1 MMSPFMS
8 PIQRKVL
15 FYIMSNSVT
24 PSVSVG
30 VFHSCVLTK
39 ALNKFQL
46 SFLKLTTLMHCR
58 WCVCVLT
65 ESTVTIIKPTTD
77 VWHGDVGQEVMLKC
91 TAPSQHRL
99 QWVHNDTVLQSGGR
113 LIITS
118 ATVYA
123 HLPLSQQSSQHAG
136 CSYWLH
142 YVVCMSVFR
151 HFAQDGLSK
160 MFAAYTCHV
169 CVYIGWCM

>member
-1 MMSPFMS
+1 MKTRW
-8 PIQRKVL
+8 IL
-15 FYIMSNSVT
+15 
-24 PSVSVG
+24 
-30 VFHSCVLTK
+30 CVIRPAYL
-39 ALNKFQL
+39 
-46 SFLKLTTLMHCR
+46 
-58 WCVCVLT
+58 LT

-151 HFAQDGLSK
+151 HFAQDGLSR
-160 MFAAYTCHV
+160 MFVHLSCVLVRWLVHVMAYAVVFWAGAASE
-169 CVYIGWCM
+169 